1 MIILLGIL
9 YHAKLTDNTQLKYQ
23 NPTYNKTFLQLYS
36 AFSDHLPI
44 LRTSQIQNKGASKSC
59 DFRYTLR
66 YYLQKRIRITL
77 AAYRCMR
84 GYHHQHTICDH

>member
-36 AFSDHLPI
+36 AFSD
-44 LRTSQIQNKGASKSC
+44 TFTYSQNKQNSK
-59 DFRYTLR
+59 
-66 YYLQKRIRITL
+66 
-77 AAYRCMR
+77 
-84 GYHHQHTICDH
+84 